1 MIKEL
6 FHVKLQKALTKRAR
20 LTDFGPPNMCPFY
33 TSPPK
38 CIHVSFP
45 ICSCYSK
52 SLPGHAKACVLMR
65 ETQEGMPKKS
75 ASLSKKIFFQL
86 MAHRK
91 RCLLPA
97 FTYSPIYDE
106 YRTQL
111 AKVLTLPCKNG
122 LPITTPMIPSL
133 ETVTFFGLFRFGFG
147 FPLQVSRFKA
157 YPEK

>member
-1 MIKEL
+1 
-6 FHVKLQKALTKRAR
+6 
-20 LTDFGPPNMCPFY
+20 MCPFY

-38 CIHVSFP
+38 CIHVSSP

-52 SLPGHAKACVLMR
+52 SLPGHAEACVLMR

-97 FTYSPIYDE
+97 FTDSPIYDE

-111 AKVLTLPCKNG
+111 AKVLTLPVPCKNG
-122 LPITTPMIPSL
+122 LPRTTPMIPPL
-133 ETVTFFGLFRFGFG
+133 ETVTCYISGLDSASLCRF
-147 FPLQVSRFKA
+147 PASRLIQKSEVRKSGLIYA
-157 YPEK
+157 LVA